1 MLGGQRFTA
10 NICKASSGTS
20 YNPEYI
26 IKAQTRV
33 AEVALPS
40 VQCITTTFRLSPNKT
55 QLFYVSFYKDS
66 DRTC

>member
-1 MLGGQRFTA
+1 MLGGQRLTA

-26 IKAQTRV
+26 IKAQTSV

-40 VQCITTTFRLSPNKT
+40 LQCMTTTFRLSPKQNT
-55 QLFYVSFYKDS
+55 TFLVRFF
-66 DRTC
+66 